1 MKTDINILIVE
12 DDAPVCSILEQVLK
26 TEGYVIHCAESSP
39 AAMEYIRLNH
49 VDLVISD
56 IRMPEMDG
64 FELLHDIK
72 KLYPQIAVI
81 LMIGFGDAGSVHRA
95 LRLGADEYITK
106 PFRNQELLLIV
117 ERVCWRSLSG
127 KNPIQ
132 SALPGE

>member
-1 MKTDINILIVE
+1 MKTDINILIV
-12 DDAPVCSILEQVLK
+12 DDEVSVCSILEQVLK
-26 TEGYVIHCAESSP
+26 TEGYVIHRAESGP

-56 IRMPEMDG
+56 IRTPEMDG
-64 FELLHDIK
+64 FELLHEIK

-81 LMIGFGDAGSVHRA
+81 LMTGFGDAGSVRRA

-117 ERVCWRSLSG
+117 ERVCLRSLFG
-127 KNPIQ
+127 KSPVQ